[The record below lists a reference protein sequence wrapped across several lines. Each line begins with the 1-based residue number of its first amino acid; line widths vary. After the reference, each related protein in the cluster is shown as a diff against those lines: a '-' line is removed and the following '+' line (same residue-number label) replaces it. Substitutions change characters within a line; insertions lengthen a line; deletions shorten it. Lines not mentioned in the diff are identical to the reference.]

1 MLDKILAFIA
11 KFMEQLLQNFM
22 VTDEIRVNYGNSSY
36 VHVLRMGKLAQ
47 FFVTYNSADGQMGSW
62 KWKTI
67 ATLPEKWRP
76 FEATTFPSY
85 ADRTGGLHASVVFEK
100 NGDVKVGTRSGT
112 ISESGS
118 IVYFTGHYFLKN

>member
-11 KFMEQLLQNFM
+11 NFMEQLLQNFM

-47 FFVTYNSADGQMGSW
+47 FFVAYNSADGQMGSW
-62 KWKTI
+62 QGKTI

-76 FEATTFPSY
+76 FEAVTFPSVT
-85 ADRTGGLHASVVFEK
+85 DRTGGLHASVSFEK
-100 NGDVKVGTRSGT
+100 NGNVNVATRSGT

>member
-11 KFMEQLLQNFM
+11 NFMEQLLQNFM

-47 FFVTYNSADGQMGSW
+47 FLVKYDSADGTMGTW
-62 KWKTI
+62 QWKTI

-76 FEATTFPSY
+76 FEAITFSSFT
-85 ADRTGGLHASVVFEK
+85 DRTGGLHASVGFEK
-100 NGDVKVGTRSGT
+100 NGDVNVGTRSGT